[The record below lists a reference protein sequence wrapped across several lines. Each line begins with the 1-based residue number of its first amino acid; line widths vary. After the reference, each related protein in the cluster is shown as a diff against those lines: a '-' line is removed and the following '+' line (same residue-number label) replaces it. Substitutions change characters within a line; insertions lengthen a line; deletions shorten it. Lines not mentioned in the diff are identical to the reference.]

1 MKKKFWF
8 YCMMMSLAVFL
19 VNCSDDEV
27 NVPDDVIPVLKGSS
41 GIKMNIDGFGFGCD
55 ITQEIGNVKGHILN
69 LNALYEDGVIKLD
82 EAKGKFKFGVQGLNY
97 TEATNNL
104 NQVLVGNVASM
115 SSSAFLGN
123 LDVQTHK
130 QFKGLDIYEYGINM
144 CINKLYELTV
154 HPEFVS
160 NLRKYVRESVWN
172 ELNATDVPDRTDK
185 AAIKELYKK
194 YGTHLATQVSYGA
207 KYQLVYV
214 REHLP
219 WESNIFS
226 QLKIALNSLCPLPE
240 TGMQVSGFESTYIST
255 TDTECYKNSP
265 HIIIEDRFGSDLS
278 IPDMNEWFNH
288 TTAENSAIL
297 GYSLGT
303 PSNRDS
309 GLIPLYE
316 LLEDGDMR
324 KTAMQEALNEFVKEN
339 SIHLE
344 TRKMV
349 LIDALGRWFKDGKAP
364 KYIYEKRGDKIL
376 KYFRLDEEMLQHV
389 RGVTKGVFHFYYS
402 LGHLVDE
409 AVVDIKFDD
418 ASNLDAD
425 WETRGDHANTG
436 VTGEVKNR
444 YLCIRTKNV
453 NDGVADSDFITGF
466 GIALDGKVKTISE
479 GTETSFT
486 WKRNGEL
493 WFKGLVHDDVYCI
506 FTKDKL
512 KDFF

>member
-1 MKKKFWF
+1 
-8 YCMMMSLAVFL
+8 
-19 VNCSDDEV
+19 
-27 NVPDDVIPVLKGSS
+27 
-41 GIKMNIDGFGFGCD
+41 
-55 ITQEIGNVKGHILN
+55 
-69 LNALYEDGVIKLD
+69 
-82 EAKGKFKFGVQGLNY
+82 
-97 TEATNNL
+97 
-104 NQVLVGNVASM
+104 
-115 SSSAFLGN
+115 
-123 LDVQTHK
+123 
-130 QFKGLDIYEYGINM
+130 
-144 CINKLYELTV
+144 
-154 HPEFVS
+154 
-160 NLRKYVRESVWN
+160 
-172 ELNATDVPDRTDK
+172 LNATDVPDRTDK

-226 QLKIALNSLCPLPE
+226 QLKIALNSRCPLPE